1 MSGFSSHYAS
11 QTAIEGSVT
20 SSQSFRPRSLPPY
33 LKSVSP
39 IALDENGYKDVG
51 KKVVRQPWLPD
62 HQAQG
67 CMHPGCP
74 TFFSI
79 TERRHHCRRCGK
91 IFCST
96 HTGYQ
101 SLIDSD
107 TSVDRVCNLCFFE
120 QEHKQ
125 KGRNG
130 SHSSTGG
137 GFLHYVSR
145 ESLHEDQVIDTAP
158 NLEPGTF
165 ASNAFI
171 AGVEITRGLEPAYIV
186 DVRARK
192 NDAAEYNAYDNLLG
206 KDDRNNNTAKVNGN
220 SPSPTNEKRYNVW
233 CVRRHFSDFL
243 YLVKTMKY
251 GIDLSNFR
259 KSTPDLNDPHGLK
272 SSIELLNNVLALCL
286 RSKWR
291 KNTTVQTFLCDSPL
305 RRKHMIPKEVI
316 GKQLIEKGNL
326 LSFPLV
332 VLRAEIVDIGKGP
345 YVTFVI
351 CTRSVQNRKEIFHI
365 VKRRYTYFQV
375 LNQQLK
381 KQFPKRS
388 KIGKELPSLP
398 GKSMDPIGG
407 TRFNAGRIEKKRI
420 NLELYLHELL
430 LIPETRVSDELKTF
444 LGVTPVPLDSEVED
458 ALDKPYDD
466 LGFYSDQIK
475 PRSQNGYNNVSET
488 KGNHAAEIAG
498 SIESK
503 NTKKVAYASDDE
515 VLNESGTTEDCDDFS
530 ATHSEV
536 MDENDVKKNLIALG
550 MEQERRLSEQKSG
563 SREVSSGTRTAVE
576 TDNDHSKVKKKEK
589 KDGTTPS
596 NKGED
601 EDARKTKTAKFIAE
615 LLKRSLEAKLD
626 LASKESEY
634 EKLQE
639 ELKIMKTQ
647 CANERTLRLAA
658 EKENADLRKELQMVL
673 AKNQKYPRGQLQ
685 KYWQ

>member
-1 MSGFSSHYAS
+1 ME
-11 QTAIEGSVT
+11 Q
-20 SSQSFRPRSLPPY
+20 
-33 LKSVSP
+33 
-39 IALDENGYKDVG
+39 D
-51 KKVVRQPWLPD
+51 
-62 HQAQG
+62 
-67 CMHPGCP
+67 
-74 TFFSI
+74 
-79 TERRHHCRRCGK
+79 
-91 IFCST
+91 ST
-96 HTGYQ
+96 
-101 SLIDSD
+101 L
-107 TSVDRVCNLCFFE
+107 V
-120 QEHKQ
+120 
-125 KGRNG
+125 
-130 SHSSTGG
+130 
-137 GFLHYVSR
+137 
-145 ESLHEDQVIDTAP
+145 ES
-158 NLEPGTF
+158 
-165 ASNAFI
+165 
-171 AGVEITRGLEPAYIV
+171 
-186 DVRARK
+186 K
-192 NDAAEYNAYDNLLG
+192 
-206 KDDRNNNTAKVNGN
+206 
-220 SPSPTNEKRYNVW
+220 
-233 CVRRHFSDFL
+233 
-243 YLVKTMKY
+243 
-251 GIDLSNFR
+251 
-259 KSTPDLNDPHGLK
+259 
-272 SSIELLNNVLALCL
+272 
-286 RSKWR
+286 
-291 KNTTVQTFLCDSPL
+291 
-305 RRKHMIPKEVI
+305 
-316 GKQLIEKGNL
+316 
-326 LSFPLV
+326 
-332 VLRAEIVDIGKGP
+332 
-345 YVTFVI
+345 
-351 CTRSVQNRKEIFHI
+351 
-365 VKRRYTYFQV
+365 
-375 LNQQLK
+375 
-381 KQFPKRS
+381 
-388 KIGKELPSLP
+388 
-398 GKSMDPIGG
+398 
-407 TRFNAGRIEKKRI
+407 KKRI

-515 VLNESGTTEDCDDFS
+515 VLNESGTTDCDDFS

-563 SREVSSGTRTAVE
+563 SREVRSGTRTAVE
-576 TDNDHSKVKKKEK
+576 TDNDHSKVKKNEK